1 MRALWTK
8 LTFAAASIAIVVIL
22 YLGPYRA
29 PRLDS

>member
-1 MRALWTK
+1 MRALSSR
-8 LTFAAASIAIVVIL
+8 LSLIVASVVIVVIL